1 MLPQE
6 KKIKGFTV
14 VELLVV
20 LILVGILSAVAYPN
34 FSEWNK
40 ERNVRAEVD
49 RINALIRNVFTQ
61 TERGSLAYVQVYFSS
76 TAKNLIVEGRGLT
89 MSTLAGKI
97 NDGNDSWNSDSRT
110 SGDRCSDSI
119 SYWDTHKADASAEI
133 KNLVYSIKLEHVTTP
148 FTENAAIC
156 FSRNGKFYEGDDIVI
171 AKSGTPV
178 DFIFLCSRERSAN
191 CNIGAAYGTSPLMNN
206 PSPIMCE
213 SESFGCLVTD
223 KKDLILNAI
232 KWSSYGNIY
241 KVKWRVNKDGTGEW
255 ID

>member
-1 MLPQE
+1 MFLLLQQAFANPSALTSAMNVPASDIQYQNLNAHSMATEVSSSLGIINPTDGSSMAQLYTGSIGSSPQP
-6 KKIKGFTV
+6 GMDLGYTGSQGYDQATLTLT
-14 VELLVV
+14 LLVPPNQNSFSFDFNF
-20 LILVGILSAVAYPN
+20 LSAEYPEFVGMIYN
-34 FSEWNK
+34 DTFEANITGS
-40 ERNVRAEVD
+40 A
-49 RINALIRNVFTQ
+49 FT
-61 TERGSLAYVQVYFSS
+61 G
-76 TAKNLIVEGRGLT
+76 
-89 MSTLAGKI
+89 
-97 NDGNDSWNSDSRT
+97 
-110 SGDRCSDSI
+110 
-119 SYWDTHKADASAEI
+119 
-133 KNLVYSIKLEHVTTP
+133 
-148 FTENAAIC
+148 NAAIC

-232 KWSSYGNIY
+232 KWSRYGNIY